1 SLAPPPPPP
10 TPKLSQQPGPVFL
23 PRDPPWLWA
32 LAKAWVRSA
41 EFHVHEAVSH
51 LLRAHLLGEVFAL
64 ATRRQLA
71 PRHPLYKLL
80 LPHTRYTVHI
90 AVLARR
96 FLLNPGGVFDR
107 AIALGRRGLLRV
119 VARGLRRLRY
129 GDLVLP
135 RDLRRRGVTRTRGY
149 HYGQDARRLWAAIR
163 RWGAVPSWGRYGVPG
178 GRYGVLGGRS
188 GCCGCSEPHG
198 CRRDRGRRGCCGCSE
213 VLRVLQRLQ
222 FELGAFMPNL
232 PAAMRRPPPRSKALL
247 SEADFL
253 GALPAVNTTCITL
266 GVLWVLRNEPLDMRP
281 LGSYPEEHFTEEAP
295 RRLLGAFQR
304 RLARISRRV
313 QRRNAALPLPYP
325 YLDPATIENSI
336 AI

>member
-1 SLAPPPPPP
+1 M
-10 TPKLSQQPGPVFL
+10 GC
-23 PRDPPWLWA
+23 W
-32 LAKAWVRSA
+32 
-41 EFHVHEAVSH
+41 
-51 LLRAHLLGEVFAL
+51 
-64 ATRRQLA
+64 
-71 PRHPLYKLL
+71 
-80 LPHTRYTVHI
+80 
-90 AVLARR
+90 
-96 FLLNPGGVFDR
+96 GG
-107 AIALGRRGLLRV
+107 ALG
-119 VARGLRRLRY
+119 
-129 GDLVLP
+129 
-135 RDLRRRGVTRTRGY
+135 
-149 HYGQDARRLWAAIR
+149 
-163 RWGAVPSWGRYGVPG
+163 AV
-178 GRYGVLGGRS
+178 

-198 CRRDRGRRGCCGCSE
+198 CCRDRGCRGCCGCPE
-213 VLRVLQRLQ
+213 

-232 PAAMRRPPPRSKALL
+232 PAAMRRPPPRSKAPL

-325 YLDPATIENSI
+325 YLDPAAIENSI